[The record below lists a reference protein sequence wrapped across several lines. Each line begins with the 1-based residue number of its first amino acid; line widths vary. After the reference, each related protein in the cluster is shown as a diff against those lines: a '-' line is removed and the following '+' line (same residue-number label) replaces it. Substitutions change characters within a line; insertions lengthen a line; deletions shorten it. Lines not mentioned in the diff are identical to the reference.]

1 MRRIG
6 LLIGQEDTPTMDRFA
21 QTPEPPYYAV
31 IFTSQRTE
39 GENGYGEMAERMVR
53 LASGQPG
60 FLGVES
66 VRDGSGFGVTVSYWS
81 TLEAIREWKCH
92 EEHWAAQEKGK
103 TVWYERCVT
112 RICKVER
119 DYALDSLR

>member
-1 MRRIG
+1 
-6 LLIGQEDTPTMDRFA
+6 LIGQEDTPMMDRFA

-66 VRDGSGFGVTVSYWS
+66 VRDASGFGVTVSYWS
-81 TLEAIREWKCH
+81 SLEAIREWKRH
-92 EEHWAAQEKGK
+92 EEHRAAQEKGK
-103 TVWYERCVT
+103 TVWYEHYVA

-119 DYALDSLR
+119 DYALHSLR